1 MKTILGIL
9 LVLSFTLVK
18 AQTSYNAS
26 NFAQAND
33 SVFLTSAQLAVYNF
47 DTTGAGFNWD
57 FGALSG
63 VSQKKINFR
72 LPTQV
77 GYSIAQWAYLYN
89 SNNVNLA
96 ATDHQS
102 IQLGGSVSATNPND
116 YFYKN
121 NTVLQQKASSYEITT
136 NTLNLK
142 IKNVYNAPDIIYH
155 FPINYLNAD
164 SSVSGYTTNIPGVY
178 YRSSVINRV
187 NVVDGWGSVITPMGT
202 FNNCL
207 RIVSTVNQV
216 DSFAIDTFSTPAT
229 LLTYRELKWLDFTKK
244 YPVLTVK
251 QVKIGSSFVT
261 QSIEYL
267 DNQQFFPPSAYFAYY
282 PTLVS
287 VGDTIQFQN
296 LSTNGQTYQWNFGD
310 PASGTNNQSSALNP
324 SHIFNTADTFYVSLI
339 VFNGNLSDTLLL
351 PVIVNSGNAPSAD
364 FSINN
369 TNICVG
375 NSIQFTNQSIEGVYY
390 QWEFPGAFPSSSFL
404 QNPPNITYNTPGNY
418 EVKLIVTN
426 SNGVDSMMQNVVVG
440 TIPDAA
446 TAPIGFQLFCQNDV
460 SSDYSIANVN
470 GATSY
475 IWSVFPSNA
484 ATINSTTNSATAY
497 WNLGY
502 IGTLWL
508 KCLGVNDCGVGV
520 VTDSLQIEIT
530 ICTSDEERNHHTWQI
545 APNPAS
551 NQIYIANLSAGKT
564 LIQLIDAA
572 GTMVKRFDLN
582 QTEGSIAMLDITDLA
597 PGIYFIN
604 FQNDLLSN
612 QQIISI
618 IK

>member
-9 LVLSFTLVK
+9 LILSITL
-18 AQTSYNAS
+18 AQAQPSYNAA
-26 NFAQAND
+26 NYAQAND
-33 SVFLTSAQLAVYNF
+33 SVYLTSAQLGAFNF
-47 DTTGAGFNWD
+47 DTTGAGINWD
-57 FGALSG
+57 FGALNG

-77 GYSIAQWAYLYN
+77 GYTIAQWAFLYN

-96 ATDHQS
+96 STDHQ
-102 IQLGGSVSATNPND
+102 IVQLGGSVSATNPND

-142 IKNVYNAPDIIYH
+142 IKNVYNSPDIIYQ
-155 FPINYLNAD
+155 FPINYLNTD
-164 SSVSGYTTNIPGVY
+164 SSISGYTTTIPGVY

-187 NVVDGWGSVITPMGT
+187 NIVDGWGSVITPMGT

-207 RIVSTVNQV
+207 RIVSTINQV

-229 LLTYRELKWLDFTKK
+229 LLTYRELKWLDFSKK

-251 QVKIGSSFVT
+251 QVKIGSNFVT

-267 DNQQFFPPSAYFAYY
+267 DNQQFFQPSAYFAYY

-287 VGDTIQFQN
+287 AGDTVQFQN
-296 LSTNGQTYQWNFGD
+296 LSSNGQSYQWNFGD
-310 PASGTNNQSSALNP
+310 PSSGTNNQSTSYNP

-339 VFNGNLSDTLLL
+339 VLNGGLSDTLVL
-351 PVIVNSGNAPSAD
+351 PVIVNNGNAPTAN

-369 TNICVG
+369 ANTCVG
-375 NSIQFTNQSIEGVYY
+375 NSVQCSNQSLDGVYY
-390 QWEFPGAFPSSSFL
+390 QWEFPGAIPSSSFL
-404 QNPPNITYNTPGNY
+404 QNPPNITYNAPGNY

-426 SNGVDSMMQNVVVG
+426 SNGVDSMMQNIFVE
-440 TIPDAA
+440 TIPE
-446 TAPIGFQLFCQNDV
+446 TAVAPQGLQLFCQYDL
-460 SSDYSIANVN
+460 SSDYNIASVN

-484 ATINSTTNSATAY
+484 GTINSTTNFATAY

-502 IGTLWL
+502 TGTLWL
-508 KCLGVNDCGVGV
+508 KCIGVNDCGNGV
-520 VTDSLQIEIT
+520 VSDSLQIDIT
-530 ICTSDEERNHHTWQI
+530 VCTSNEERNPQTWQI
-545 APNPAS
+545 TPNPAV
-551 NQIYIANLSAGKT
+551 NQIYIANESSGKT
-564 LIQLIDAA
+564 LIQLFDAA
-572 GTMVKRFDLN
+572 GIMVKSIELN
-582 QTEGSIAMLDITDLA
+582 QTKGSIYMLDVTDLIA
-597 PGIYFIN
+597 GIYFIN
-604 FQNDLLSN
+604 IQNDLFN
-612 QQIISI
+612 KQQIISI